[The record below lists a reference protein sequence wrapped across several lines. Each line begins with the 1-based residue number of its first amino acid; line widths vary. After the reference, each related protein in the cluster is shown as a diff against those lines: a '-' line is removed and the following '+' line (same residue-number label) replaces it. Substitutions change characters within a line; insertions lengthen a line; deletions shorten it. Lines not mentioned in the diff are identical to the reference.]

1 MVEER
6 HLSDGAGAGGPTGAQ
21 DRRGPRVPVPGS
33 PRVRGDPAAPT
44 LSAPCESGEDGARD
58 RDAARAALREL
69 EARLGR
75 VVAAVRARGRGRH
88 LALAL
93 SAEEA
98 RLYGRLLERLGT
110 GATVLDVGCGD
121 GRLAIY
127 LARHTHAQVV
137 GLDITSGGFAQARRE
152 AQRAGV
158 ARLAS
163 CVQGDAARLSAFGDG
178 RFGAV
183 TMTYTLH
190 HIADRAAAL
199 GEIGRVLAPGGLL
212 LIGDYV
218 RERGVP
224 ANECQRFGVA
234 ELQRLLRGAG
244 FVRVRSESIAPGLAF
259 LSAEKGLRYAGPH
272 GARTAGRPGRER
284 PAHGFLAV

>member
-6 HLSDGAGAGGPTGAQ
+6 YVRDGAGPGGPTGAQ
-21 DRRGPRVPVPGS
+21 DRRGRRVPGS
-33 PRVRGDPAAPT
+33 PRVRGDPATSTPT
-44 LSAPCESGEDGARD
+44 ASFGKGEDGACD

-69 EARLGR
+69 EVRLGR
-75 VVAAVRARGRGRH
+75 VVAAVRARGCGRH
-88 LALAL
+88 LTLAL

-110 GATVLDVGCGD
+110 GAMILDVGCGD

-127 LARHTHAQVV
+127 VARHTHARVI

-163 CVQGDAARLSAFGDG
+163 CVQGDATHLSAFGDG
-178 RFGAV
+178 QFGAV

-199 GEIGRVLAPGGLL
+199 REIGRVLAPGGLL

-218 RERGVP
+218 RARGVP
-224 ANECQRFGVA
+224 ANECQRFGA
-234 ELQRLLRGAG
+234 TQLQRLLRGAG

-259 LSAEKGLRYAGPH
+259 LSAEKDLRDA
-272 GARTAGRPGRER
+272 GAREARTVGRPGRER
-284 PAHGFLAV
+284 PAHRVLAV